1 MTDHCLKCC
10 GSLVRVGEVDTVHH
24 SWGGHRCHRR
34 DEFEDLE
41 DGDNEY
47 DDERI
52 VPTSSDASTLSKE
65 DSEEE
70 TQIEIAKLC
79 LLSVTFT
86 FLWSVGLSL
95 VNERSMRL

>member
-24 SWGGHRCHRR
+24 SWGGHRCHRG
-34 DEFEDLE
+34 DEDDEDEGLE
-41 DGDNEY
+41 DGDDEY

-70 TQIEIAKLC
+70 TQIEI
-79 LLSVTFT
+79 V
-86 FLWSVGLSL
+86 
-95 VNERSMRL
+95 